1 MKDWRDWA
9 VRVTEPSNS
18 VRAETLD
25 NIQVESSGT
34 DAAPLRRLPGRK
46 AALIG
51 AGALAIVALG
61 LLVLL
66 GVLLGEEPDATVV
79 TDGIEAERVIEGPG
93 VGETPRFE
101 RPGGVAFGPDGRIY
115 VADTGNSRIAVFSPS
130 GRFEREFGGMGVAKP
145 IEGFSATWEPGRLNY
160 PVDVDVAENGEVY
173 VADFYND
180 SISVFDA
187 DGEFLYRFPDPFEP
201 VGRGGSG
208 RDGRGIAVTSVA
220 AIGGKVYATDTYQIL
235 VFSEEG
241 ELLLQFGRPG
251 PDPEGLDHPNGIAV
265 DSVGRIFVSDS
276 NNNRVTAFSAEGE
289 VLWTRGQRLSDL
301 QSETNE
307 AFVLPRGLT
316 VERGG
321 GLLVADTL
329 GQQLVRLGQDGSVL
343 STYGVRGGAP
353 GQLNFPSDVAV
364 RGERVIVADRA
375 NDRVQVVRLTRR

>member
-1 MKDWRDWA
+1 M
-9 VRVTEPSNS
+9 VRVTETPDNAQ
-18 VRAETLD
+18 AETLD
-25 NIQVESSGT
+25 DLQVESSGT
-34 DAAPLRRLPGRK
+34 HTGPRRRLPGRK
-46 AALIG
+46 AALI
-51 AGALAIVALG
+51 AASVLAVVVFV

-66 GVLLGEEPDATVV
+66 GVWLDETPDVAVMTE
-79 TDGIEAERVIEGPG
+79 GIEAEHVIEGPG
-93 VGETPRFE
+93 VGERPRFE

-145 IEGFSATWEPGRLNY
+145 IEGFSATWEPGLLNF
-160 PVDVDVAENGEVY
+160 PVDIDVDESGDVY

-187 DGEFLYRFPDPFEP
+187 DGEFLRRFPDPLEP
-201 VGRGGSG
+201 VGQGGSG

-251 PDPEGLDHPNGIAV
+251 TDPDGLDHPNGIAV
-265 DSVGRIFVSDS
+265 DSLGRIFVADS

-289 VLWTRGQRLSDL
+289 VLWSQGQPLSDL
-301 QSETNE
+301 QSESSE
-307 AFVLPRGLT
+307 AFVLPRGLA

-321 GLLVADTL
+321 GLIVADTL
-329 GQQLVRLGQDGSVL
+329 GQQIVRLGQDGGVV
-343 STYGVRGGAP
+343 STYGVRGDAP

>member
-1 MKDWRDWA
+1 M
-9 VRVTEPSNS
+9 TEPSDS
-18 VRAETLD
+18 VQAELPD
-25 NIQVESSGT
+25 DLPVESSGPNGSADSGT
-34 DAAPLRRLPGRK
+34 HRTLPARK
-46 AALIG
+46 AALVASG
-51 AGALAIVALG
+51 VLAIVAFV

-66 GVLLGEEPDATVV
+66 GVWLDEEPEAAVI
-79 TDGIEAERVIEGPG
+79 TDGIEAEYVIEGPG
-93 VGETPRFE
+93 VGETPRFDS
-101 RPGGVAFGPDGRIY
+101 PGGVAFGPDGRIY

-145 IEGFSATWEPGRLNY
+145 AEGFSASWEPGRLNY
-160 PVDVDVAENGEVY
+160 PVDVDIAQNGNVY
-173 VADFYND
+173 VADFHND
-180 SISVFDA
+180 SISVFSA
-187 DGEFLYRFPDPFEP
+187 DGEFLHRFPDPLEP

-220 AIGGKVYATDTYQIL
+220 AIGGKVYATDTYQVL

-251 PDPEGLDHPNGIAV
+251 TDPEGLDHPNGIAV
-265 DSVGRIFVSDS
+265 DSAGRIFVADS

-289 VLWTRGQRLSDL
+289 VLWTRGQPLSDL
-301 QSETNE
+301 RSETSE
-307 AFVLPRGLT
+307 ALVLPRGLA

-329 GQQLVRLGQDGSVL
+329 GQQIVRLGQDGSVM
-343 STYGVRGGAP
+343 SAYGVRGGAP